1 MTPQQARELIGKVA
15 VTFPVP
21 AWSMETLAAFAEH
34 IEDLD
39 YAMCAKH
46 ISKWIR
52 EHSTRPTICDIRRE
66 TRMDGFVY

>member
-1 MTPQQARELIGKVA
+1 MTPSEATQLVTKIAVA
-15 VTFPVP
+15 FPVP
-21 AWSMETLAAFAEH
+21 AWSVETMEAYAEH
-34 IEDLD
+34 IGDLE